1 MDERQYDLAIMRT
14 LGASRGRVCAMLLLE
29 SLLLAAAGAIVGVAL
44 GHALLAL
51 IGAWLPAASSLAGG
65 TAPPLTGEVGVL
77 ALAPGR
83 EILTAVVPA
92 RGALQPR
99 GSPTHRVSLY

>member
-65 TAPPLTGEVGVL
+65 AGRGFPRGIGGGWPP
-77 ALAPGR
+77 AWGR
-83 EILTAVVPA
+83 CMGGLLPA
-92 RGALQPR
+92 RAERCPAASRTPR
-99 GSPTHRVSLY
+99 RQ

>member
-65 TAPPLTGEVGVL
+65 AARVLPRGIRVISL
-77 ALAPGR
+77 ALAGR
-83 EILTAVVPA
+83 GLAAFLP
-92 RGALQPR
+92 PR
-99 GSPTHRVSLY
+99 CGGSLHV